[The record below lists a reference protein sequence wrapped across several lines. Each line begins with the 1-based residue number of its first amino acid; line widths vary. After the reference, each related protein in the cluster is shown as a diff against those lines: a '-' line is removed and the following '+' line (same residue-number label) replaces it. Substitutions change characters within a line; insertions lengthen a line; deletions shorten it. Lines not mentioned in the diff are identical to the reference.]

1 MNATSEKQKI
11 YLIHAGDVSMN
22 PSRDSFERLW
32 PDAQVMNILEGSLA
46 SDVRAAGGVT
56 ETMMRRFE
64 MIGDYCALA
73 GASAILF
80 SCSAFGAAIEPVKR
94 QQSIPVLT
102 PNEALFEEVLER
114 GGKVALVVT
123 FKPSVDALLTE
134 LAAMAAADGKT
145 VDVQAILIDDAFD
158 ALLAGNQAEH
168 DRLIV
173 QAASKIRGYDVIVF
187 GQFSMSSAAAAV
199 QALQNV
205 PVLTTPDCAVRKLK
219 RLLTQ

>member
-1 MNATSEKQKI
+1 MWRI
-11 YLIHAGDVSMN
+11 C
-22 PSRDSFERLW
+22 
-32 PDAQVMNILEGSLA
+32 SLA
-46 SDVRAAGGVT
+46 SSSCVKSSVPKP
-56 ETMMRRFE
+56 
-64 MIGDYCALA
+64 CLLKLA
-73 GASAILF
+73 AILPD
-80 SCSAFGAAIEPVKR
+80 SPGPCV
-94 QQSIPVLT
+94 
-102 PNEALFEEVLER
+102 
-114 GGKVALVVT
+114 VALVVT
-123 FKPSVDALLTE
+123 FKPSVDALLAE
-134 LAAMAAADGKT
+134 LAAMAAAAGKT